1 MAQKF
6 SDKNVPSSKVN
17 LFKIARYVIKMSPLK
32 MSILKRNEIN
42 LFPLFDTF
50 TIAYFLQSYIIIV
63 FANWI

>member
-6 SDKNVPSSKVN
+6 SDKNVTSSKVN
-17 LFKIARYVIKMSPLK
+17 LLKIARYVIK

-50 TIAYFLQSYIIIV
+50 TIAYLLQSYIIIV